1 MIFEHYKKLE
11 RIALNEFS
19 DIINESFIIFSYSGR
34 ARKLRLKLVD
44 KTFVDIWTS
53 MGGEHSF
60 HWEQRGIRNAIY
72 RHDNAPHKKWCHVK
86 TFPKHCHDGAQDH
99 VVESY
104 IADEPEN
111 GIRDFMF
118 IVRER
123 LIENN
128 ITSSS
133 NYLKFK

>member
-1 MIFEHYKKLE
+1 MIFERYKKLE
-11 RIALNEFS
+11 KIALEEFG
-19 DIINESFIIFSYSGR
+19 DIINESFVIFSFSGR

-53 MGGEHSF
+53 IAGEYSF
-60 HWEQRGIRNAIY
+60 HWEQRGIRNGIY
-72 RHDNAPHKKWCHVK
+72 RHDNAPHKKWRNIK
-86 TFPKHCHDGAQDH
+86 TFPKHCHDGAQGH

-111 GIRDFMF
+111 GISDFLF

-128 ITSSS
+128 ITSTSQ
-133 NYLKFK
+133 